1 MANVRKSLIPLVT
14 TCVVAGLVLAI
25 LAPLGTDQFSV
36 LVRLVFWIGL
46 CFVGGLGAGLADL
59 IFARIGIKPGPWLCA
74 FAQSITSTLAVF
86 SLMLLMEL
94 NLGGT
99 LEKSSVLSI
108 LFYVWVISAAIS
120 TIGALIRISRA
131 SAIQEVD
138 TPLLFGRL
146 PPQLRSADIYALA
159 AEDHYVRVITSKGDE
174 LILMRL
180 SDAIKETE
188 PLKGLSPHRSWW
200 VSEAGIAK
208 MGKSEILLHSHHTVP
223 ISRSG
228 KKLVREAG
236 WI

>member
-1 MANVRKSLIPLVT
+1 MVNVRKSPIPLAT

-25 LAPLGTDQFSV
+25 LAPLGTDQFSI
-36 LVRLVFWIGL
+36 LFRLIFWVGL
-46 CFVGGLGAGLADL
+46 CFVGGLGAGIADIVL
-59 IFARIGIKPGPWLCA
+59 TRLNIQPRPWLNA
-74 FAQSITSTLAVF
+74 FAQSVIAALAVS
-86 SLMLLMEL
+86 SLMLSAEFWLS
-94 NLGGT
+94 GT
-99 LEKSSVLSI
+99 LELSSTLSV

-131 SAIQEVD
+131 SATQGVE
-138 TPLLFGRL
+138 TPLLFERL
-146 PPQLRSADIYALA
+146 PPPLRSADLYALA

-180 SDAIKETE
+180 SDAIKETA
-188 PLKGLSPHRSWW
+188 PLKGLAPHRSWW
-200 VSEAGIAK
+200 VSETGIAK

-236 WI
+236 WA